1 MFDDHKQE
9 LTLKLTGLTAYFAL
23 KRKVQMPYLMIKS
36 VLVDYFDAPKW
47 MIRLPGTSIAPLT
60 IYEGSFKYQD
70 EWYFLSFGGR
80 VPLVII
86 ELEGHEK
93 YNYVI
98 FQCENPTRTASE
110 IRIHLRELN

>member
-1 MFDDHKQE
+1 
-9 LTLKLTGLTAYFAL
+9 
-23 KRKVQMPYLMIKS
+23 MPYQMIKS
-36 VLVDYFDAPKW
+36 VLVDYFEAPKW
-47 MIRLPGTSIAPLT
+47 MIRLPGTSIAPLN

-86 ELEGHEK
+86 KLDGHKK